1 VGASPFQPEEQ
12 PNPKPRTPQA
22 TGASPSDPA
31 PVNLNPREQTH
42 NTGHVEHVSLMI
54 LPALISNGNK
64 ELRVNVM
71 LDPCST
77 SSYVSEDASE
87 ELELHGQELNL
98 TIAGTGRAEVR
109 TRS

>member
-1 VGASPFQPEEQ
+1 MWAPHLSDQKSSRIQNQEPRRLQGAS
-12 PNPKPRTPQA
+12 T
-22 TGASPSDPA
+22 SDRA

-42 NTGHVEHVSLMI
+42 NTSHVEHVSLII

-71 LDPCST
+71 LHLCST
-77 SSYVSEDASE
+77 SSYVSEDAAK

-98 TIAGTGRAEVR
+98 TIAGTGGA
-109 TRS
+109 